1 MAKGDRRGFWWPL
14 VMAVVLM
21 AGGVVVYRGIDRL
34 TEVQRELE
42 QVISTNRELQ
52 KRNQALHRRI
62 TRLRGD
68 KRALE
73 KEARLEM
80 DLIRKN
86 EVIYREPTAPG
97 PARPAKGSAKP

>member
-1 MAKGDRRGFWWPL
+1 MAQGDKRAFWWPL
-14 VMAVVLM
+14 VMAAVLL
-21 AGGVVVYRGIDRL
+21 ASGLVVYHGVGRL

-42 QVISTNRELQ
+42 ELISTNRELQ
-52 KRNQALHRRI
+52 KNNQALYQRI
-62 TRLRGD
+62 TRLRND

-86 EVIYREPTAPG
+86 EVIYREQATP
-97 PARPAKGSAKP
+97 GSAPAAKENAKP